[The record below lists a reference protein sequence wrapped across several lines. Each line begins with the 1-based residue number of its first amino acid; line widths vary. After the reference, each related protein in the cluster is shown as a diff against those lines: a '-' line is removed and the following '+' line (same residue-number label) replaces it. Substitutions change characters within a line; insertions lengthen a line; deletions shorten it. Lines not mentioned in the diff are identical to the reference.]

1 MNIMKN
7 IVFFMPYIFLLVF
20 REHVPELL
28 HLLVERNDNG
38 NVVVF
43 MQGFFKSHISDFNY
57 CKDTQYF

>member
-1 MNIMKN
+1 MNIMN
-7 IVFFMPYIFLLVF
+7 CIVFFIALYIFFVF

-43 MQGFFKSHISDFNY
+43 MQGFFKSNISDFNY

>member
-1 MNIMKN
+1 MNIMN
-7 IVFFMPYIFLLVF
+7 CIVFFIALYIFFVF